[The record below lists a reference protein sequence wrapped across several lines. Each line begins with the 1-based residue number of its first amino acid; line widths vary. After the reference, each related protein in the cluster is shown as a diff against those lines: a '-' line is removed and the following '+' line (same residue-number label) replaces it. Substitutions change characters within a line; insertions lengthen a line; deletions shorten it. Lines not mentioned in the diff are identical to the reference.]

1 MPSALGPE
9 RRSGARACQLFLAL
23 GPEWHP
29 GALAHGIF
37 QTLNSMRDGVSY
49 LCCLPLINRDGTSYL
64 PDTTTSAPYV
74 RNKSRVGT
82 GASCPYTTYSAWGIH
97 SNFSGLAWMESCSLS
112 KVLCSSSLARAERS
126 KLHNSVS
133 TGGSHMAAWRSR
145 ATLVTRAILQRM
157 NTNMLDGV
165 SHISLCESVIFA
177 LVG

>member
-1 MPSALGPE
+1 ML
-9 RRSGARACQLFLAL
+9 CD
-23 GPEWHP
+23 
-29 GALAHGIF
+29 ALADAAARCR
-37 QTLNSMRDGVSY
+37 RDAALTACEPSGN
-49 LCCLPLINRDGTSYL
+49 CEAAERMAGGFRRRPQILPLINRDGTSYL
-64 PDTTTSAPYV
+64 PDTTTSAPYA

-97 SNFSGLAWMESCSLS
+97 SNFSGLAWTESCSLS
-112 KVLCSSSLARAERS
+112 KVLCSSSLARAECS
-126 KLHNSVS
+126 ELHNSVS